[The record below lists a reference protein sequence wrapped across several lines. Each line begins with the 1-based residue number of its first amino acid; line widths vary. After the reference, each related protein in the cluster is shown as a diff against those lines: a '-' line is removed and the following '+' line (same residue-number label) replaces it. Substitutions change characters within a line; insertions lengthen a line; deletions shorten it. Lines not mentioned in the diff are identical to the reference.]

1 MVSVLRPIGL
11 AVLVIAL
18 GACGESA
25 APVNVEGTV
34 QARVSATVGAA
45 QRIQPTPT
53 RPLAGTT
60 VIPFGTPATP
70 GTPGTAVAT
79 GSAAPGGTG
88 TPGATVSPGAS
99 GTASGTGTPLRTS
112 TPGGTTTV
120 LAAGTPGTALAG
132 TASPV
137 ASPATPPPPLVLG
150 AFARFGGFSA
160 TITRYEW
167 NTACPGGAGRAA
179 TGAKFVLLQ
188 GVGRNDGSGALS
200 PPSLIWAIES
210 APAGASLPCRP
221 EGRSFDEAC
230 YRDGLL
236 PAGARCEGWL
246 LFEVP
251 EALEVP
257 GSLVTARVA
266 GPLVT
271 PGPTTQDVG
280 RWRLPS

>member
-1 MVSVLRPIGL
+1 VAIGSV
-11 AVLVIAL
+11 
-18 GACGESA
+18 
-25 APVNVEGTV
+25 
-34 QARVSATVGAA
+34 
-45 QRIQPTPT
+45 
-53 RPLAGTT
+53 
-60 VIPFGTPATP
+60 
-70 GTPGTAVAT
+70 
-79 GSAAPGGTG
+79 APGGTG
-88 TPGATVSPGAS
+88 TPGTTASPGAS
-99 GTASGTGTPLRTS
+99 GTVSGTGTPLRTS

-120 LAAGTPGTALAG
+120 LSTGTTGTALAG
-132 TASPV
+132 TAGPAGSP
-137 ASPATPPPPLVLG
+137 AATPPPPLVLG

-160 TITRYEW
+160 TIVRYEW
-167 NTACPGGAGRAA
+167 NTVCPGGTSRAA
-179 TGAKFVLLQ
+179 AGAKFVLLH

-266 GPLVT
+266 GPQVT